1 MFEVEQLNKDSD
13 LEMAAILSGTSLSF
27 QKQLYPVFAGLK
39 HLPFSA
45 TKSLRSMLDYFSS
58 SGNFEN

>member
-1 MFEVEQLNKDSD
+1 MFEVEQLDKGYD
-13 LEMAAILSGTSLSF
+13 LEMAAMLSGTSLSF
-27 QKQLYPVFAGLK
+27 QKHLHAVFAGLK

-58 SGNFEN
+58 AGNFEN